1 MSQELVQKFVDILH
15 RTGREDLLDYGDA
28 LKKRESDIKAI
39 IDEKSGIERAEELL
53 TEDEKDLEESLRPK
67 LKQWDLQLQQLHHQG
82 KADAV
87 KFRLEDLRI
96 RELKEELRQ
105 QSETTRTIFSKESE
119 SLSDLTEQIHDNYL
133 ESLRTLVNQLGSA
146 LKHYRRSKFLT
157 LGAAKVVY
165 LIFILF
171 IFGIGASLIG
181 DTLKTQ
187 LIKIGFAIAIWV
199 IQEFFVVPLADKL
212 LTKYRR
218 ERLKRLA
225 SQLFLRKLWAAY
237 LSANIEYQLK
247 AALEDT

>member
-1 MSQELVQKFVDILH
+1 MSEELVQTFVDILH

-28 LKKRESDIKAI
+28 LKKQENDIKGI

-53 TEDEKDLEESLRPK
+53 TKDEKHWEESLRPK

-87 KFRLEDLRI
+87 KLRLGDIRI
-96 RELKEELRQ
+96 RELKEELKQ
-105 QSETTRTIFSKESE
+105 QSETAGTIFSKESE
-119 SLSDLTEQIHDNYL
+119 SLSDLVEQIHDNYL

-146 LKHYRRSKFLT
+146 LKDYRRSKFLT

-165 LIFILF
+165 LMFTLL

-187 LIKIGFAIAIWV
+187 LIKIGFAIAIWA
-199 IQEFFVVPLADKL
+199 IQEFSIVPLADKL
-212 LTKYRR
+212 LTKYKR
-218 ERLKRLA
+218 ERLERLA
-225 SQLFLRKLWAAY
+225 SELFYRKLWAAY
-237 LSANIEYQLK
+237 LSADIEYQLK
-247 AALEDT
+247 AALEDR